1 MRTTTSRGRSLLVV
15 AAAVGVCAAAVGG
28 VEIANADTGTP
39 SSSASAAAGSAAH
52 RLTTVERTDL
62 RRIEHA
68 LPTSLR
74 TALRAAE
81 HHRTKAERHDA
92 LATVERGVTA
102 GTYGTTAKTLLRD
115 VQQDGTG
122 AWPAAVAVAK
132 RITAV
137 EAGKRAPVDR
147 ELRTF
152 LRRAIDGRYGSTLQ
166 QQLESLGSSLPA
178 VTRSGSGSASGTA
191 SGSASVS

>member
-39 SSSASAAAGSAAH
+39 SSSASAAARSAAH

-102 GTYGTTAKTLLRD
+102 GTYGTTAQTVLRD

-122 AWPAAVAVAK
+122 AWPAAVAK
-132 RITAV
+132 RVTAV